1 MSSPEQ
7 ITKGIADS
15 SFILVY
21 QLKQSVFMED
31 ELLPTTSYQAVH
43 RTVEWNCIACEIEE
57 LRGEG
62 VVSPS
67 LEV

>member
-15 SFILVY
+15 SFLLVY

-31 ELLPTTSYQAVH
+31 ELLPATSYQAVH
-43 RTVEWNCIACEIEE
+43 RTVQ
-57 LRGEG
+57 
-62 VVSPS
+62 
-67 LEV
+67 

>member
-1 MSSPEQ
+1 MWAEVRQNYNGSRMSSPEQ

-43 RTVEWNCIACEIEE
+43 RTVE
-57 LRGEG
+57 
-62 VVSPS
+62 
-67 LEV
+67 